1 MAPKTAPEL
10 VEADAPVA
18 GQSPGELLD
27 LMRAGMLFNGVRVLS
42 LRVELADGTIQ
53 RLQMPAPQRAA
64 KDWTKTRTG
73 RAILDAMAGENRPMK
88 AATIAK
94 LAGSE
99 YSGSFRQTL
108 KGLVDQGEIVPGEDG
123 YELAG

>member
-10 VEADAPVA
+10 EADAHVG

-27 LMRAGMLFNGVRVLS
+27 LMRAGLTFNGVRVLS

-73 RAILDAMAGENRPMK
+73 RAILDAMAGE
-88 AATIAK
+88 IEFILAK
-94 LAGSE
+94 RRNGTTGNARGRFFGS
-99 YSGSFRQTL
+99 YQAVRS
-108 KGLVDQGEIVPGEDG
+108 
-123 YELAG
+123 